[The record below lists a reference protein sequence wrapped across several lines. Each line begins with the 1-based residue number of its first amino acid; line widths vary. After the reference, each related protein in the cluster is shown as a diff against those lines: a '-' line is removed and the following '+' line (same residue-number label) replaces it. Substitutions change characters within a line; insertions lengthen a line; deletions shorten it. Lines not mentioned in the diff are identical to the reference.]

1 MLAVGET
8 AMKPRVYLE
17 TTIVSYLAS
26 KPSRDLI
33 TAAHQQITHDW
44 WETRLTDFEIYISQF
59 VLDEAG
65 AGDAEVA
72 AKRLAL
78 LTSFPLLDATTEAL
92 DLARA
97 LVERGAI
104 PPRKAADAA
113 HIAVATVHHVQFL
126 LTWNC
131 THLANAEIWA
141 QVQVICATL
150 GYAAPIV
157 CTPEELLGGSD
168 DALA

>member
-1 MLAVGET
+1 
-8 AMKPRVYLE
+8 MKPKVYVE
-17 TTIVSYLAS
+17 TTIISYLAS

-44 WETRLTDFEIYISQF
+44 WETRLADFEVYISQF

-65 AGDAEVA
+65 AGDADAA

-78 LTSFPLLDATTEAL
+78 LASFPLLDATPEAL

-97 LVERGAI
+97 LVGRGAI

-113 HIAVATVHHVQFL
+113 HIAVATVHHMQFL

-131 THLANAEIWA
+131 THLANAEVLA
-141 QVQVICATL
+141 QVQVICGEL

-157 CTPEELLGGSD
+157 CTPEELLGGQD
-168 DALA
+168 DAMA

>member
-1 MLAVGET
+1 
-8 AMKPRVYLE
+8 MKPKVYIE

-44 WETRLTDFEIYISQF
+44 WETRLDDFDVYISQF

-65 AGDAEVA
+65 AGDAEAA

-78 LTSFPLLDATTEAL
+78 LASFPLLDATPEAL
-92 DLARA
+92 DLAKA

-104 PPRKAADAA
+104 PPRKATDAA
-113 HIAVATVHHVQFL
+113 PLAVATVHHMQFL
-126 LTWNC
+126 MMWNC
-131 THLANAEIWA
+131 THLANAEILA
-141 QVQVICATL
+141 QVQAICAQL

-157 CTPEELLGGSD
+157 CTPEELLGGQD
-168 DALA
+168 DPMA